1 MATRSPSSPLAAI
14 LQAIAGTPR
23 TPSELAQELGS
34 TAAALDG
41 MLRTLFAGGYVQEA
55 AQGQGDCS
63 CNGCSLKSMCRNF
76 GDETPEFHLL
86 RLTERGEK
94 YLMRLAPQPVP

>member
-1 MATRSPSSPLAAI
+1 MTSPLATI
-14 LQAIAGTPR
+14 LGTLVGNPR
-23 TPSELAQELGS
+23 TLPELSRHLGS
-34 TAAALDG
+34 SPEALEG
-41 MLRTLFAGGYVQEA
+41 MLRTLYAGGYVQEA
-55 AQGQGDCS
+55 VQNQGDCS

-94 YLMRLAPQPVP
+94 YLKRIAPQPVA

>member
-1 MATRSPSSPLAAI
+1 MTSPLLSI
-14 LQAIAGTPR
+14 LGSLAGTPR
-23 TPSELAQELGS
+23 TLPELSRSLGS
-34 TAAALDG
+34 SPQALEG
-41 MLRTLFAGGYVQEA
+41 MLRTLYAGGYVQEA
-55 AQGQGDCS
+55 VQNQGDCS

-94 YLMRLAPQPVP
+94 YLKRTASQPVA

>member
-1 MATRSPSSPLAAI
+1 MTSPLATI
-14 LQAIAGTPR
+14 LGTLAGTPR
-23 TPSELAQELGS
+23 TMPELSRHLGS
-34 TAAALDG
+34 TPEALEG
-41 MLRTLFAGGYVQEA
+41 MLRTLYAGGYVQEA

-76 GDETPEFHLL
+76 GDKTPEFHLL

-94 YLMRLAPQPVP
+94 YLTRLDVGTAS